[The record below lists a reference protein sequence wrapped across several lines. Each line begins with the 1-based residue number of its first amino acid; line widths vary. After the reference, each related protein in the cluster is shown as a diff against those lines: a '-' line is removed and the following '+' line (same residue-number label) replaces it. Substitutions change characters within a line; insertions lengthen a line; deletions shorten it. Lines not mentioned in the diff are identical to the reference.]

1 MISSTFVTQMDENH
15 IIEEEKATQP
25 VPSRWNRWMENV
37 CGFAI
42 GLFFVDLT
50 FSILRIACEFLSS
63 YLHLSIYQEELMSLS
78 VITGFTLVVFWKSN
92 LYFRV
97 MLLCYG
103 LIVFGVQLSTGWA
116 DFQFIPELLR
126 HVL

>member
-1 MISSTFVTQMDENH
+1 MISITFVTQMDENH

-25 VPSRWNRWMENV
+25 IPPRWNRWMENV

-63 YLHLSIYQEELMSLS
+63 CLHLSIYQEELMSLS